1 MTVAHASAGASRTCP
16 HCKATFLQRTF
27 SHPICR
33 HLLKFNSPA
42 FQPRLQSTICP
53 LLVEGTLAHHEVKEP
68 LQYQILMEVRDEAG
82 KLVSRECV
90 GVGALREGERR
101 VFSLKVEISPVSPS
115 N

>member
-42 FQPRLQSTICP
+42 FQPRRQFTICP

-82 KLVSRECV
+82 KLVSRECASV
-90 GVGALREGERR
+90 LESCAQANGEC
-101 VFSLKVEISPVSPS
+101 FL
-115 N
+115 